1 MKKTKAKLQAHQ
13 DGDRIECEYAR
24 GGQT

>member
-1 MKKTKAKLQAHQ
+1 MKKTKAKLQAHLE
-13 DGDRIECEYAR
+13 GDRIECEYAR